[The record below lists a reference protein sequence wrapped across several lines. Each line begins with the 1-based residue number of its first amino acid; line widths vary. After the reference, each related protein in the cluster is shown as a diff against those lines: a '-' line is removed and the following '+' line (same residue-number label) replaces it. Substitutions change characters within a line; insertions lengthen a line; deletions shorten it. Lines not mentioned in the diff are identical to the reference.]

1 MDEGD
6 RTGGLVEVDTV
17 EEATVEAEGVRW
29 EPLAVDMGEE
39 DTAWALVVALHGVV
53 GHLLGSSMEVQGRAM
68 EPILQQH
75 LGEMEE
81 DMVAAQVVLEVVTH
95 GAMEEDATT
104 EGIEEKCERTQI
116 CRELRVLLELNTCN
130 ICEL

>member
-1 MDEGD
+1 MEEGD

-17 EEATVEAEGVRW
+17 EEDMVEAEGVRW
-29 EPLAVDMGEE
+29 EPLVVDMGEE
-39 DTAWALVVALHGVV
+39 DTAWALVVALLGVV

-95 GAMEEDATT
+95 GAMEDMVAA
-104 EGIEEKCERTQI
+104 QV
-116 CRELRVLLELNTCN
+116 VLEVVTH
-130 ICEL
+130 